1 MVAHFYSVPYTLI
14 GKEVMV
20 RATEKTVEI
29 FFNRKRVA
37 SHPRSTAKGRC
48 STHTVHMP
56 SGHQFYSQWSPKRFL
71 QWAAKIGEETTE
83 LISRVLDSRKHP
95 EQAYR
100 SSLGTLNLAKKYSP
114 ERLEAASKRANAA
127 GIRSYKGLN
136 NILKNKLDQIE
147 LEETV
152 NLPLPSHENIRD
164 KNYYH

>member
-1 MVAHFYSVPYTLI
+1 
-14 GKEVMV
+14 
-20 RATEKTVEI
+20 
-29 FFNRKRVA
+29 
-37 SHPRSTAKGRC
+37 
-48 STHTVHMP
+48 MP

-71 QWAAKIGEETTE
+71 KWAAKIGEETAE

-100 SSLGTLNLAKKYSP
+100 SSLGILNLAKKYSP
-114 ERLEAASKRANAA
+114 QRLEAASKRANAA

-152 NLPLPSHENIRD
+152 NLPLPGHENIRN